1 MYRNPILYADYSD
14 PDVIRVGDD
23 YYMVASSF
31 TYLPGVPI
39 LHSKDMVHWE
49 IINYCVRSLP
59 FARYHVPAH
68 GCGTWAPSIRYHDG
82 MFYVFIPL
90 PDEGI
95 FVAKSPDIQGTFSLA
110 CLTEAKGWIDPC
122 PFWDEDGRAYMVFA
136 YAKSRCGFQHRLSI
150 VEIDPA
156 CTHLLG
162 EPRLVFH
169 DESLAPTI
177 EGPKLYRYNGYYW
190 IFAPA
195 GGVPQGWQC
204 ALRSK
209 SIFGPYEY
217 RKVMEQGNTPVNG
230 PHQGG
235 WVTAQDGKHWFLHF
249 QDVGA
254 LGRITH
260 LQPMVFRDGWPVI
273 GSDQGEPVRTAPLPV
288 AGMPK
293 YRIATSDD
301 FSGEELGIQWQWQ
314 ANPRQEFYEMAKP
327 GLRLFCWANPNRENL
342 LWYAPNA
349 LTQIPQSSAF
359 TVETRVTLFGE
370 QSGDLASLGM
380 LGHEYAYCCLEK
392 TAAGN
397 RVRLYT
403 GTVTQPQGEGLA
415 EKALQEDAEIKG
427 SVLWLRLKVE
437 NGGYRFSWSENGEQY
452 RRVGGSYPL
461 SAATWTGMKLC
472 LWCANRE
479 NRQSGGFGQYTYIKV
494 EATT

>member
-1 MYRNPILYADYSD
+1 MYQNPILYADYSD
-14 PDVIRVGDD
+14 PDAIRVGDD
-23 YYMVASSF
+23 YYMISSSF

-49 IINYCVRSLP
+49 IINYCVTSLP
-59 FARYHVPAH
+59 FARYQVPAH

-95 FVAKSPDIQGTFSLA
+95 FVAKSPDIRGTFTLT
-110 CLTEAKGWIDPC
+110 CLTGSYGWIDPC
-122 PFWDEDGRAYMVFA
+122 PFWDEDGKAYMVFA

-156 CTHLLG
+156 CTCLLG

-195 GGVPQGWQC
+195 GGVPQGWQV

-209 SIFGPYEY
+209 SIYGPYEY
-217 RKVMEQGNTPVNG
+217 RRVMEQGSSPVNG

-273 GSDQGEPVRTAPLPV
+273 GSDQGEPVQTATLPV
-288 AGMPK
+288 EGMPK
-293 YRIATSDD
+293 YQIATSDD
-301 FSGEELGIQWQWQ
+301 FSSEALGLQWQWQ

-327 GLRLFCWANPNRENL
+327 GLRLFCWANPYRENL

-359 TVETRVTLFGE
+359 TAETRVTLFGE
-370 QSGDLASLGM
+370 RNGDLAALGM
-380 LGHEYAYCCLEK
+380 LGHAYAYCCLEK
-392 TAAGN
+392 TDAGN
-397 RVRLYT
+397 RVRVYT
-403 GTVTQPQGEGLA
+403 GTVTQPTGAGMA
-415 EKALQEDAEIKG
+415 EETLVEDAETQS

-437 NGGYRFSWSENGEQY
+437 NGSYQFSWSEDGEQY
-452 RRVGGSYPL
+452 RGIGGSYPL
-461 SAATWTGMKLC
+461 SVATWAGMKLC
-472 LWCANRE
+472 LWSANRE
-479 NRQSGGFGQYTYIKV
+479 NQPSTGFGQYTYIKV
-494 EATT
+494 DSTT